1 MRLDLSVACEVL
13 QTKPRD
19 LASPHPPVKMSRAV
33 FVAGAALLLG
43 ASCFVLPGSTPRGA
57 PEAQVSTGR
66 AAGAAA
72 PEAESATAAFSPLAL
87 GAALGLLAAVVGGR
101 PALAADLENGEAIF
115 NGNCTACHAN
125 GNNSIVAEKKL
136 KPGCTQA
143 EPQNPSLHPTPS
155 NNRSLTSTGTGKIR
169 KALNVF
175 NDDISCLI
183 PPQVRPRT
191 PQNMPYS

>member
-1 MRLDLSVACEVL
+1 MGKIESHSHCSASFRILLGFPESHVGHPCMVVLYQVWPMRLDLSVACEVL

-19 LASPHPPVKMSRAV
+19 LASPHPPVKMSRAI

-143 EPQNPSLHPTPS
+143 E
-155 NNRSLTSTGTGKIR
+155 
-169 KALNVF
+169 
-175 NDDISCLI
+175 LI
-183 PPQVRPRT
+183 PQTTRKP
-191 PQNMPYS
+191 NI

>member
-1 MRLDLSVACEVL
+1 MACEVL

-19 LASPHPPVKMSRAV
+19 LASPHPPVKMSRAA

-136 KPGCTQA
+136 QPGCTQA
-143 EPQNPSLHPTPS
+143 EPISPPHALLTQE
-155 NNRSLTSTGTGKIR
+155 RSGKR
-169 KALNVF
+169 
-175 NDDISCLI
+175 
-183 PPQVRPRT
+183 
-191 PQNMPYS
+191 

>member
-1 MRLDLSVACEVL
+1 MALSLADAFGPVRGMRGFTD
-13 QTKPRD
+13 Q
-19 LASPHPPVKMSRAV
+19 ASQPCLTSSVKMSRAA

-136 KPGCTQA
+136 QPGCTQA
-143 EPQNPSLHPTPS
+143 EPILPPHALKQH
-155 NNRSLTSTGTGKIR
+155 RSPTST
-169 KALNVF
+169 
-175 NDDISCLI
+175 
-183 PPQVRPRT
+183 
-191 PQNMPYS
+191 